1 MKRST
6 FALALVTLLVLGL
19 ATACG
24 SSSIKRTISVG
35 GSATIKA
42 KPNLA
47 NFSFGVTKNGPS
59 AAQALAS
66 NSKAMARVIAAIK
79 NEGVAPRDIQTQ
91 QVSVNPITNLSGATT
106 GYSASNSVSVDL
118 HDVAKAGMLITRVT
132 GAGANLESG
141 PTFSQ
146 ENTDLTY
153 QQALGK
159 ALDQAR
165 GKAVAMA
172 RRAGLRLGKPTSIKE
187 GSENIVPIYA
197 NEMASAKLSAAPVPV
212 QPGRVEV
219 TATVTVSYSAS

>member
-91 QVSVNPITNLSGATT
+91 QVSVNPITNLSGVTT

-118 HDVAKAGMLITRVT
+118 HDVAKAGTLITTVT

-212 QPGRVEV
+212 RPGRVEV

>member
-91 QVSVNPITNLSGATT
+91 QVSVNPITNLSGVTT

-118 HDVAKAGMLITRVT
+118 HDVAKAGTLITTVT
-132 GAGANLESG
+132 GAGANVESG

>member
-1 MKRST
+1 
-6 FALALVTLLVLGL
+6 
-19 ATACG
+19 
-24 SSSIKRTISVG
+24 
-35 GSATIKA
+35 
-42 KPNLA
+42 
-47 NFSFGVTKNGPS
+47 
-59 AAQALAS
+59 
-66 NSKAMARVIAAIK
+66 MARVIAAIK

-91 QVSVNPITNLSGATT
+91 QVSVNPITNLSGVTT

-118 HDVAKAGMLITRVT
+118 HDVAKAGTLITTVT

-212 QPGRVEV
+212 RPGRVEV